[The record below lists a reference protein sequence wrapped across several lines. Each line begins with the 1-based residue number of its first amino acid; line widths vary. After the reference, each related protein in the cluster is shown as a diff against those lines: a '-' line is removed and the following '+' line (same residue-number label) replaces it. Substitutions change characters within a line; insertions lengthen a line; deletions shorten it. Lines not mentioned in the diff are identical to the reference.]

1 MLKINRKL
9 SQKGFTLIEI
19 MVALAILAIAA
30 LGIFTA
36 YTTSFQAMADAK
48 YRTVATNIAQKKL
61 EEIKN
66 SVSIA
71 YPYYSIGTQEIN
83 EKTYTIVMATNSIED
98 NLEQVYVTVS
108 WKDRNG
114 DEKNVQLETLIYD
127 LEIDYEVTPPDVGR
141 IALSANPLE
150 LTCCVEGEIS
160 IITAELF
167 DTSDPEQRVPSGTP
181 VMFSVTNGNVSPE
194 FTVTDSIGK
203 AYTDLTINGLGPA
216 TVTASSGL
224 VDSDPLQVTCT
235 PEADGITLSANPSAI
250 IPNSSSTITAT
261 VTDTCGG
268 SIISE
273 EVTVVFTTDEDNEIY
288 FFDDAGNRVNSKS
301 VTTDAGIATVVL
313 YIEGIGKTATV
324 TGTITPVEGDPISD
338 STTVICTIYSISVT
352 ADPTS
357 INPGGSNDSS
367 TITATLIR
375 AGDKPVRGQS
385 ISFNT
390 DNGVFTET
398 GNNTA
403 TAVTNISGEATVTLF
418 SMAGGGI
425 ATITASYDILGHGTI
440 SDTTTVQ
447 CTEYI
452 INIVAEPNKVIPG
465 SPSTITAT
473 LTNYL
478 GTPASNRR
486 VDFSTTKGVLSDVSV
501 YTNSSG
507 IAITTLTLNNPGDVA
522 EVSATFGFASD
533 FVNVECIEFI
543 LVLTADPITII
554 PGGISE
560 ITATLTNYEGEFQN
574 GADIIFNTDNGYF
587 TQPGITTKTVATNAS
602 GVAVV
607 HLTLN
612 TDGITAVVTA
622 KYVYDDGS
630 VEATVSIE
638 CSETYI
644 ILNDP
649 PNINFW
655 SYSYYNIR
663 YSIRFDLYLHGGP
676 LTVDKV
682 KIEWEG
688 WPSRYRSIWIELPPG
703 GDQTIIYDHNYSN
716 EGNIE
721 TLDTNY
727 TIPAN
732 SSFRILINFS
742 YYINN
747 KHIIFT
753 FNPDDPNAENYQVEF
768 DTPN

>member
-19 MVALAILAIAA
+19 MVALAILAIVA

-36 YTTSFQAMADAK
+36 YTTSFQAMADSK

-66 SVSIA
+66 SVSVA
-71 YPYYSIGTQEIN
+71 FPYYSIENQEIS

-114 DEKNVQLETLIYD
+114 NEKNVQLETLIYD

-167 DTSDPEQRVPSGTP
+167 TSPPEQRVPSGTP
-181 VMFSVTNGNVSPE
+181 VSFIVSNGNVSPE

-203 AYTDLTINGLGPA
+203 GYTDLTIDGLGPA
-216 TVTASSGL
+216 TVTAKSGL
-224 VDSDPLQVTCT
+224 VSSDSLQVTCT
-235 PEADGITLSANPSAI
+235 PKADKITLSANPSAI
-250 IPNSSSTITAT
+250 IPNTSSTITAT
-261 VTDTCGG
+261 VTDTCGN
-268 SIISE
+268 IISE
-273 EVTVVFTTDEDNEIY
+273 EVTVEFITDDDNDIY
-288 FFDDAGNRVNSKS
+288 FLVGGNKVNNAI
-301 VTTDAGIATVVL
+301 VTTLNGIATIDL
-313 YIEGIGKTATV
+313 YINGVNKIATV

-357 INPGGSNDSS
+357 INPDGSSA
-367 TITATLIR
+367 ITAVLIHSGGIP
-375 AGDKPVRGQS
+375 AVGKT
-385 ISFNT
+385 ISFMT
-390 DNGVFTET
+390 DNGALSDTE
-398 GNNTA
+398 A
-403 TAVTNISGEATVTLF
+403 TTNDQGEATVTLS
-418 SMAGGGI
+418 SMAGGDI
-425 ATITASYDILGHGTI
+425 ATITASYTILGLGTII

-452 INIVAEPNKVIPG
+452 INIVAEPNKVIPD

-486 VDFSTTKGVLSDVSV
+486 VVFSTTEGVLSDTSV

-507 IAITTLTLNNPGDVA
+507 IAITTLTLYNIGDIA

-533 FVNVECIEFI
+533 FVIVKCIEFI

-560 ITATLTNYEGEFQN
+560 ITATLTNYSGTPQSGQTISF
-574 GADIIFNTDNGYF
+574 GTDNGTF
-587 TQPGITTKTVATNAS
+587 TETSSDTATDVTNAS
-602 GVAVV
+602 GEAMV

-612 TDGITAVVTA
+612 TAGTTAVVTA
-622 KYVYDDGS
+622 TYAEA
-630 VEATVSIE
+630 EATVLIT
-638 CSETYI
+638 CSDTYI
-644 ILNDP
+644 TLTVP
-649 PNINFW
+649 PNIIHQCNIYW
-655 SYSYYNIR
+655 WRDYY
-663 YSIRFDLYLHGGP
+663 YYYDDTVRFDLDLYGGP
-676 LTVDKV
+676 LVIDKV
-682 KIEWEG
+682 NIEWEKDSNG
-688 WPSRYRSIWIELPPG
+688 WPSRYRRIWIKLPG
-703 GDQTIIYDHNYSN
+703 GNWTQIFNMGYPDRPNYD
-716 EGNIE
+716 IE
-721 TLDTNY
+721 TLNMNSPY
-727 TIPAN
+727 VIPIN
-732 SSFRILINFS
+732 TKGFQIEVNFS
-742 YYINN
+742 YTIRN
-747 KHIIFT
+747 KHIVFT
-753 FNPDDPNAENYQVEF
+753 LNPDDPNAENYQVEF
-768 DTPN
+768 YTPN

>member
-1 MLKINRKL
+1 MLKIKLKL
-9 SQKGFTLIEI
+9 SKKGFTLIEI

-66 SVSIA
+66 SVSVA
-71 YPYYSIGTQEIN
+71 YPYYSIETQEVN

-114 DEKNVQLETLIYD
+114 NEKNVQLETLIYD
-127 LEIDYEVTPPDVGR
+127 LKIDYEVTPPDVDQ
-141 IALSANPLE
+141 IHLSADPSE
-150 LTCCVEGEIS
+150 LICCLEGETS
-160 IITAELF
+160 TITAELF
-167 DTSDPEQRVPSGTP
+167 NAAGERVPSGTP

-216 TVTASSGL
+216 TVTASSGGISESL
-224 VDSDPLQVTCT
+224 EVTCT
-235 PEADGITLSANPSAI
+235 TEADGITLYADPSAI
-250 IPNSSSTITAT
+250 IPNGSSTITAT
-261 VTDTCGG
+261 VTDTCG

-288 FFDDAGNRVNSKS
+288 FFDDEGNRVNIKS

-313 YIEGIGKTATV
+313 YIEGVGKTATV

-357 INPGGSNDSS
+357 INPDGSSA
-367 TITATLIR
+367 ITAVLIQ
-375 AGDKPVRGQS
+375 AGGNPVGGKS

-403 TAVTNISGEATVTLF
+403 TDDTDISGEATVTLS
-418 SMAGGGI
+418 SMSGGEV
-425 ATITASYDILGHGTI
+425 ATITASYDILGLGTII

-478 GTPASNRR
+478 GTPASSRR
-486 VDFSTTKGVLSDVSV
+486 VDFYTTEGILSDTSV

-507 IAITTLTLNNPGDVA
+507 IATTTLTLDTVGENADVT
-522 EVSATFGFASD
+522 ATFGFANDS
-533 FVNVECIEFI
+533 VIVKCVEFI

-554 PGGISE
+554 PGGTSE
-560 ITATLTNYEGEFQN
+560 ITATLTNYLGNPQSN
-574 GADIIFNTDNGYF
+574 KTINFNTSIGTFTETGNTTATAITDTNGKA
-587 TQPGITTKTVATNAS
+587 IVN
-602 GVAVV
+602 
-607 HLTLN
+607 LTLIN
-612 TDGITAVVTA
+612 HGTIAVITATYEA
-622 KYVYDDGS
+622 A
-630 VEATVSIE
+630 EATVSVRCIG
-638 CSETYI
+638 TYI
-644 ILNDP
+644 TLDNP
-649 PNINFW
+649 PNITHWNYY
-655 SYSYYNIR
+655 YSDD
-663 YSIRFDLYLHGGP
+663 SIYVNLYLHGGP
-676 LTVDKV
+676 LVINKV
-682 KIEWEG
+682 KIQWETDYSG
-688 WPSRYRSIWIELPPG
+688 YPSRYRRIWIRPYG
-703 GDQTIIYDHNYSN
+703 GVQTQIYYRDVPNNSTV
-716 EGNIE
+716 E
-721 TLDTNY
+721 TLNLNSPY

-732 SSFRILINFS
+732 RMFRISINFS
-742 YYINN
+742 YTIRN
-747 KHIIFT
+747 KHVILT

-768 DTPN
+768 YTPN